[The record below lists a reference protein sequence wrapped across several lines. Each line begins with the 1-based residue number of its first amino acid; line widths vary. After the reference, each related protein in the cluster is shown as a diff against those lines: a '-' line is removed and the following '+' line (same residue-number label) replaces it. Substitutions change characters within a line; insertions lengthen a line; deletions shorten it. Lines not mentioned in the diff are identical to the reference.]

1 MVCTVVKTTF
11 KKSTT
16 VFIKSKLIPSII
28 LDLVSG
34 GKSLINAKI
43 SMQVRKGTCKVA
55 LKKEFKSV
63 VVECAEHGF
72 PLELAPKVYAKELLR
87 MFEDADGEH
96 HGEGLVSIE
105 LTWDSRNVA

>member
-11 KKSTT
+11 KNSTT
-16 VFIKSKLIPSII
+16 VFMKSKLIPSII
-28 LDLVSG
+28 LDFVSG
-34 GKSLINAKI
+34 DKKLLNAKI
-43 SMQVRKGTCKVA
+43 SMQVLKGTCKVA

-63 VVECAEHGF
+63 IVEFAEHGF
-72 PLELAPKVYAKELLR
+72 PLDLAPKVYAKELLR
-87 MFEDADGEH
+87 MFEDADEEL